1 VSTLPPRQ
9 IANGIVDAF
18 MHTLEQYI
26 TYPNGNLLQ
35 ERQAEAI
42 LSTLIEIGEEVIKH
56 PNNYKLAANLM
67 WCATH
72 ALNGNLRCG
81 VPTDWATHMIGHEL
95 TALYGIDHART
106 LAIIAPRLYENQFEN
121 KKEKLLQYGK
131 RVWNLEGNPD
141 QLAKEAIVQTES
153 FFHRLDIQTKI
164 SDYTTDHEHVAE
176 IIKERFRQ
184 RGWVA
189 MGEKQAIQLDDV
201 EAIVNNAIL

>member
-1 VSTLPPRQ
+1 
-9 IANGIVDAF
+9 
-18 MHTLEQYI
+18 
-26 TYPNGNLLQ
+26 
-35 ERQAEAI
+35 
-42 LSTLIEIGEEVIKH
+42 
-56 PNNYKLAANLM
+56 
-67 WCATH
+67 
-72 ALNGNLRCG
+72 
-81 VPTDWATHMIGHEL
+81 
-95 TALYGIDHART
+95 
-106 LAIIAPRLYENQFEN
+106 
-121 KKEKLLQYGK
+121 LQYGK